1 MLDVCDD
8 DTIIRVSNCP
18 SCKPNP
24 SAVVPKWKT
33 RDVDE
38 PWFNDK
44 YCTFQ
49 ITVVTTAGQ
58 LVSPNP
64 AEMSNEEYVDNL
76 FDKYKMDAI
85 QVFLTGLIKKKAL
98 ISQVHY

>member
-1 MLDVCDD
+1 MANESKFLKFQDKNGDGMPDVCDD

-33 RDVDE
+33 RDFDE

-49 ITVVTTAGQ
+49 ITIV
-58 LVSPNP
+58 
-64 AEMSNEEYVDNL
+64 
-76 FDKYKMDAI
+76 AI
-85 QVFLTGLIKKKAL
+85 SIKL
-98 ISQVHY
+98 